1 MAIYKGSR
9 GAELRSTM
17 KQLQLVGK
25 LDLNLQP
32 LDLKSGTLTSDLAR
46 LRPCSIMQ
54 LQYYATVLNLVM

>member
-32 LDLKSGTLTSDLAR
+32 LDLKSGALTSDLVT
-46 LRPCSIMQ
+46 LPPCSIMQ